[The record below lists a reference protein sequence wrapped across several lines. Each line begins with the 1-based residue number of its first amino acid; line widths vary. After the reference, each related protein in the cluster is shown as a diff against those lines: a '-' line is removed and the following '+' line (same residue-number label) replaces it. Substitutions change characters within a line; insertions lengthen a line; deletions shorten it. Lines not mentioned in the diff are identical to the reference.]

1 MLTILLLGEL
11 GKRYGR
17 QHRMDVRSPAE
28 AIRALAANF
37 PDFVSW
43 MSSSAERNVGYRVIS
58 GDESITASELHNP
71 ASRRVIIAPVIMG
84 AGGDNPFTKIL
95 IGGAL
100 IALAFYTGGATLG
113 EAGLVFSGLAGQVA
127 FGVGVSLALGG
138 VAQLLAPTPQGVQPL
153 EATPSSYIFDGPVNV
168 IAQGNPVPIGYG
180 RMIVGSAVISAGI
193 TVDDISVI
201 EEKVADP
208 AAFYDPNAYDPNAVQ
223 T

>member
-28 AIRALAANF
+28 AVRALAANF
-37 PDFVSW
+37 PDFTSW

-58 GDESITASELHNP
+58 GDESITADQLHNP

-95 IGGAL
+95 LGAVIIG
-100 IALAFYTGGATLG
+100 LAFYTGGASLT
-113 EAGLVFSGLAGQVA
+113 ATGLSFTSFGAQVA
-127 FGVGVSLALGG
+127 FGIGVSLALGG
-138 VAQLLAPTPQGVQPL
+138 VSQLLAPTPIGEQPL

-168 IAQGNPVPIGYG
+168 TAQGNPVPIGYG

-193 TVDDISVI
+193 TVDDISII
-201 EEKVADP
+201 EEKVDP
-208 AAFYDPNAYDPNAVQ
+208 AAFYDAGGTY
-223 T
+223 